1 MKLVPIVEIV
11 QVHRVFRSRSVV
23 GDAARAQN
31 TLPRFVIVI
40 VTAHRG
46 VMLLDRL
53 PIKRFR
59 VFLHP
64 RFELRDRSAYSA

>member
-11 QVHRVFRSRSVV
+11 QVHRVFRGGSVV
-23 GDAARAQN
+23 GDAARTQN
-31 TLPRFVIVI
+31 TLARLVIVI

-53 PIKRFR
+53 P
-59 VFLHP
+59 
-64 RFELRDRSAYSA
+64 S